1 MKQVILKSISLVNFK
16 GEKERTT
23 EFNPDVT
30 TIKGMNGLG
39 KSRHFDAFIWLLFGK
54 DSQDRKDYEIK
65 TRIDGEELHNVEST
79 VSAVILVDGQELTL
93 KRSLVEEWVKPRGKA
108 ERVFKGNRT
117 DCWWN
122 DVPVSVGEYA
132 KRVSDIIDDSL
143 FKMLTN
149 PTFFVNMKMQAQR
162 DTLFAIAGTVT
173 DAEIAA
179 KKPEFAALL
188 DRISGKSLSDFKAEI
203 AAKKRLLKGKL
214 AEISPRIDQTQKM
227 KPASEDF
234 AAIEA
239 EIARID
245 AELKEVDEAV
255 ADINKA
261 IRLAYEEERGKVARI
276 NTLKSESQKALF
288 TAQSAENDKAYK
300 ANEKRRELTSELRG
314 RKNELDIINR
324 AIHSE
329 EDARKNAENT
339 IIGIESQM
347 TALRAEWSDKNGREY
362 KGNDI
367 CPVCHQELPEVQ
379 KADARARFAEEK
391 ERQLAEITKKGKSL
405 GESLAS
411 WKKELDSINAK
422 LEIDIKTRETIEV
435 AIKSLEETLS
445 GITETVA
452 ITLTAA
458 DVPECVELAN
468 QIAAIEATISHENTA
483 SPDNSALVQKKSD
496 LSAEKTNLL
505 KRLAVRDTIR
515 KADEEIVRLGKEEK
529 ELANQIAAIEGEEI
543 TVQDF
548 IRAKIEVC
556 EANINKHFNFVQF
569 KLYDTTIEGNIFEVC
584 IPLINGIPY
593 GTANSASKVNAGLD
607 IINAL
612 CRFNGVCA
620 PIFIDNRE
628 SVNELIHTDAQII
641 NLVVTRDKELVI
653 E

>member
-1 MKQVILKSISLVNFK
+1 MKQVILKSITLTNFK

-23 EFNPDVT
+23 AFNSDVT

-54 DSQDRKDYEIK
+54 DSADRKDYEIK
-65 TRIDGEELHNVEST
+65 TRVNGQELHNVDAT
-79 VSAVILVDGQELTL
+79 VSAIIIVDGEEIAL

-122 DVPVSVGEYA
+122 DVPVSVGEYTR
-132 KRVSDIIDDSL
+132 RVSDIIDDSL

-179 KKPEFAALL
+179 KKPEFSALL

-203 AAKKRLLKGKL
+203 TAKKRLLKGKL

-227 KPASEDF
+227 KPESEDF

-239 EIARID
+239 EITRID
-245 AELKEVDEAV
+245 GEIKEVDDAL

-329 EDARKNAENT
+329 EDARQNAENT
-339 IIGIESQM
+339 ITGIESQM
-347 TALRAEWSDKNGREY
+347 TALRVEWSDKNGREY

-367 CPVCHQELPEVQ
+367 CPVCHQELPEAQ
-379 KADARARFAEEK
+379 KADARARFSEEK
-391 ERQLAEITKKGKSL
+391 ERQLAEITRKGKSL

-422 LEIDIKTRETIEV
+422 LEIDNKTRESIEA
-435 AIKSLEETLS
+435 AIKTLEETLS

-468 QIAAIEATISHENTA
+468 QIAAIEATISHDNTA
-483 SPDNSALVQKKSD
+483 APDNSALVQKKTD
-496 LSAEKTNLL
+496 LSLEKTNLL

-548 IRAKIEVC
+548 VRAKIEVC

-569 KLYDTTIEGNIFEVC
+569 KLYDTTIEGNILEVC

-612 CRFNGVCA
+612 CKHFDVCA

-628 SVNELIHTDAQII
+628 SVNELIPTESQII
-641 NLVVTRDKELVI
+641 NLVVTTDKELII